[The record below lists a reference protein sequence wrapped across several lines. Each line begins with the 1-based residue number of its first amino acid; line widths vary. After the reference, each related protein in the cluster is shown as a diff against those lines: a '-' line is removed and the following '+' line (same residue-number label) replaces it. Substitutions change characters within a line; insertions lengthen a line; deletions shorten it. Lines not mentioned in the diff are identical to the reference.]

1 MSRCPIAESG
11 GGPTPDDVS
20 LHGPNITFDNRYT
33 PPVTEGSA
41 FKLMFVDFDCGSVLI
56 IM

>member
-11 GGPTPDDVS
+11 GGPTPDDAS